1 MTRTNP
7 FQAWVSASAV
17 ARADRLTGSRIVSS
31 HYWMRIVLL
40 LLMTLSALGSSRQ
53 AFAQGS
59 KVTPQAVS
67 AAIARCVD
75 YLKSNQGSGNKPG
88 KWSGHDAD
96 GCGQTCL
103 VTIALLSAGR
113 DAKSPEVTKALNYIR
128 GVKPY
133 RTYELSLKIMV
144 LCLAEPKKDM
154 PQIEQLVK
162 LLVKRQ
168 LKDSGNNSGGWPYL
182 ENSGGD
188 ADESNTQFAVLA
200 LWEASKLGIEIDS
213 KCFEQGNIYWT
224 QRNSGGAWGYRGSPP
239 TGSMTCAGI
248 ASMIILQDAFEGVDA
263 AVDGEQIQCCGL
275 QNDNGTNLDRPIN
288 WLARNFAV
296 THNPGSGAYTYY
308 YLYALERVGR
318 LTGQRFIGQ
327 HDWYREGA
335 EFLLSSQDIGG
346 SFRGGGEDT
355 ITASA
360 MALLF
365 LSKGKRQVVIG
376 HLQHGE
382 PASNDWNLH
391 RRSVQNLTGQ
401 IEKVWKRELA
411 WQSVRLERAN
421 LADLLETPIL
431 FISGSKEWKLTD
443 DQRKMLK
450 DYTDQGGFIF
460 AEACNGDG
468 CNGAAFEQSFRNEM
482 EKIFDKPL
490 QKLAPSHPIWSAE
503 AKVNPSALPKD
514 FWLYGLDSC
523 CRTSVV
529 LSPISLS
536 CRWELAKPFGAVSK
550 RAASVE
556 ADITNAVKIGVNIAA
571 YATGRELK
579 DKLDAVQ
586 VIQARPDP
594 QSLVRGSLTVPKI
607 MHGGGAD
614 DTPKAVVNL
623 LEVFRRE
630 SQSIVAGKTPMVSLT
645 SEDLEKYPILY
656 IHGRNRFAF
665 TDADRQGLKNHIE
678 NGGFVIGDAIC
689 ASSEFTESVKREF
702 ALALPE
708 SSWRK
713 IDPKHPVMQRNGPV
727 GFDLGNVGLIDP
739 SSGADLKQSTREGP
753 AELDSLEWNGRVIM
767 LFSPN
772 DLSCAMESKHSL
784 QCRGYVRDDAFR
796 IGINMLLYALMQ

>member
-1 MTRTNP
+1 MEDSLLFPISICRRYALVILLIA
-7 FQAWVSASAV
+7 FDFVASN
-17 ARADRLTGSRIVSS
+17 S
-31 HYWMRIVLL
+31 VL
-40 LLMTLSALGSSRQ
+40 
-53 AFAQGS
+53 AQNS

-67 AAIARCVD
+67 AGIAKCVD
-75 YLKSNQGSGNKPG
+75 YLKSTQGSGAKPG
-88 KWSGHDAD
+88 AWAGHDQY

-103 VTIALLSAGR
+103 VTLALLSAGR
-113 DAKSPEVTKALNYIR
+113 DVKSPEIAKALTYIR
-128 GVKPY
+128 GVKPTK
-133 RTYELSLKIMV
+133 TYEASLKIMV
-144 LCLAEPKKDM
+144 LCLAEPTKDM
-154 PQIEQLVK
+154 PLIKQLVEY
-162 LLVKRQ
+162 LVKMQ
-168 LKDSGNNSGGWPYL
+168 TNKGGWPYF

-188 ADESNTQFAVLA
+188 ADESITQFAVLA
-200 LWEASKLGIEIDS
+200 LWEASKLGVAIDPE
-213 KCFEQGNIYWT
+213 CFKRGKSFWEERFVGD
-224 QRNSGGAWGYRGSPP
+224 AWGYRGSPP

-248 ASMIILQDAFEGVDA
+248 ASMIILQDASEGVDA
-263 AVDGEQIQCCGL
+263 SVQGEQIRCCGL
-275 QNDNGTNLDRPIN
+275 QANERTSLDRPIN
-288 WLARNFAV
+288 WLARNFSV
-296 THNPGSGAYTYY
+296 THNPGSNSYTLY

-318 LTGQRFIGQ
+318 LTGQRFIGD

-346 SFRGGGEDT
+346 SFRGGGSESELVT
-355 ITASA
+355 SSA

-376 HLQHGE
+376 HLQYGE
-382 PASNDWNLH
+382 PASNDWNMH

-411 WQSVRLERAN
+411 WQSVRLEKAT
-421 LADLLETPIL
+421 LQDLLETPVL

-443 DQRKMLK
+443 EQRKLLK

-468 CNGAAFEQSFRNEM
+468 CNGAAFEQSFRDEM
-482 EKIFDKPL
+482 QKIFNKPL
-490 QKLAPSHPIWSAE
+490 QKLAPSHAIWSAE
-503 AKVNPSALPKD
+503 AKVNPAALPKD

-529 LSPISLS
+529 LSPMSLS
-536 CRWELAKPFGAVSK
+536 CRWELAKPFGLVNK

-556 ADITNAVKIGVNIAA
+556 ADIQNAVKIGVNIAA

-607 MHGGGAD
+607 MHSGGAD
-614 DTPKAVVNL
+614 DTPKAVGNL

-630 SQSIVAGKTPMVSLT
+630 SQSIVAGKTPMVSLA
-645 SEDLEKYPILY
+645 SEELEKYPILY

-665 TDADRQGLKNHIE
+665 TEAERQGLKKHIE

-689 ASSEFTESVKREF
+689 ASGDFVESVKREF
-702 ALALPE
+702 TLALPE

-713 IDPKHPVMQRNGPV
+713 IEPRNPVMQRNGPV

-753 AELDSLEWNGRVIM
+753 AELDSLEWNGRIVM

-784 QCRGYVRDDAFR
+784 QCRGYVREDAFR

>member
-1 MTRTNP
+1 MINISKRSLP
-7 FQAWVSASAV
+7 IRFASA
-17 ARADRLTGSRIVSS
+17 
-31 HYWMRIVLL
+31 LL
-40 LLMTLSALGSSRQ
+40 LAVCVLAYGTQ
-53 AFAQGS
+53 ANGQNS
-59 KVTPQAVS
+59 KATPQAVS
-67 AAIARCVD
+67 AAIAKCVD
-75 YLKSNQGSGNKPG
+75 YLRSSQGSGAKPG
-88 KWSGHDAD
+88 AWAGHPGN

-103 VTIALLSAGR
+103 VTLALLSAGR
-113 DAKSPEVTKALNYIR
+113 DIKSPEIAKALTYIR
-128 GVKPY
+128 GSKPEK
-133 RTYELSLKIMV
+133 TYEISLKIMV
-144 LCLAEPKKDM
+144 LCLAEPTKDM
-154 PQIEQLVK
+154 PQIKQLAT
-162 LLVKRQ
+162 LLVEMQ
-168 LKDSGNNSGGWPYL
+168 TEGGGWPYFKS
-182 ENSGGD
+182 SGGD

-200 LWEASKLGIEIDS
+200 LWEASKLGVAIPE
-213 KCFEQGNIYWT
+213 KCFQRGKEYWND
-224 QRNSGGAWGYRGSPP
+224 RSSGEAWGYRGSGP

-248 ASMIILQDAFEGVDA
+248 ASTIILQDASEGVDA
-263 AVDGEQIQCCGL
+263 SIQGEQIRCCG
-275 QNDNGTNLDRPIN
+275 QQTNQRDSLDRPIN

-296 THNPGSGAYTYY
+296 THNPGANAYTLY

-318 LTGQRFIGQ
+318 LTGQRFIGE

-346 SFRGGGEDT
+346 SFRGGGNEDV
-355 ITASA
+355 ISASA

-376 HLQHGE
+376 HLQFGE
-382 PASNDWNLH
+382 PNSSDWNMH

-421 LADLLETPIL
+421 LADLLETPVL
-431 FISGSKEWKLTD
+431 FISGSKEWRLND
-443 DQRKMLK
+443 AQRKLLK

-468 CNGAAFEQSFRNEM
+468 CNGIAFEQSFRDEM
-482 EKIFDKPL
+482 EKIFEKPL

-503 AKVNPSALPKD
+503 AKVNPAALPKD

-529 LSPISLS
+529 LSPMSLS
-536 CRWELAKPFGAVSK
+536 CRWELAKPFGLVRK
-550 RAASVE
+550 RPASVE

-586 VIQARPDP
+586 VIQAKPDP

-607 MHGGGAD
+607 MHSGGAD
-614 DTPKAVVNL
+614 DTPKAVANL

-630 SQSIVAGKTPMVSLT
+630 SQSIVAGKTPMVSLA

-656 IHGRNRFAF
+656 IHGRNRFAL
-665 TDADRQGLKNHIE
+665 TEAERQGLKKHIE
-678 NGGFVIGDAIC
+678 NGGFVVGDAIC
-689 ASSEFTESVKREF
+689 ASSDFTESVKREF

-713 IDPKHPVMQRNGPV
+713 IEPRHPVMQRNGPV

-753 AELDSLEWNGRVIM
+753 AELDSLEWNGRVVM